1 MHESPTSSVV
11 QSVTEASAWCPHIIP
26 APLLTNCHASQKRVG
41 TPYLRLVSS
50 KGLSVNHLSG
60 GDLRRGSETGKRRKP
75 TGDGIKPATFVAL
88 GPDKLGMDPPAPGW
102 RLLWGPY
109 VSKTSDLL
117 HVAPSSSCS
126 QRKPSGT
133 RSRCHQK
140 VQKRSPLPLFP
151 QNQRK

>member
-1 MHESPTSSVV
+1 M
-11 QSVTEASAWCPHIIP
+11 
-26 APLLTNCHASQKRVG
+26 TNCHASQKRVG
-41 TPYLRLVSS
+41 TPCLRLGPS

-60 GDLRRGSETGKRRKP
+60 GDLRRGSETAKRRKP

-109 VSKTSDLL
+109 VSKTSDSL

-126 QRKPSGT
+126 QGSPRVPSVGAIRRHRKEAL
-133 RSRCHQK
+133 C
-140 VQKRSPLPLFP
+140 PLPHRTKGSE
-151 QNQRK
+151 QKANNKG